1 MKLAVKLLK
10 TQLKNLLQNKAN
22 YSSIHYFCEALMK
35 KLNMSLKL
43 EDYSYELPESKI
55 AKHPTEKRGTSKLL
69 VYQKGEIEHH
79 QFGEIVDQLPK
90 GATLVF
96 NDTKVIPARIILHKE
111 TGARIEI
118 FLLEPL
124 KPSSIHEEVMATEKA
139 CSWKCM
145 IGNAKKWKAGQL
157 LTHDTIPFTA
167 SRTGVDEVTFNWEG
181 MSFSELLTEIGK
193 IPLPPY
199 IQREIELADKDR
211 YQTVYSK
218 MDGAVAAPTAGLH
231 FTEEI
236 LDELEAR
243 GVHKE
248 YVTLHVSAGTFQPIK
263 ISNISEHPMHNEQ
276 VWIQKSTIE
285 SLLSSSPTI
294 AVGTTSMRTLE
305 SLYWFG
311 VRLENGL
318 NDFYVKKDDPY
329 DLEAIS
335 RNKALQNVLDYME
348 QEQLQQLGGQ
358 TEIFLYPGY
367 RFQLCDGLITN
378 FHMPNSTLILLIA
391 AFIGEDWR
399 KVYEAALEND
409 YRFLSYGD
417 SSLLMP

>member
-1 MKLAVKLLK
+1 M
-10 TQLKNLLQNKAN
+10 N
-22 YSSIHYFCEALMK
+22 
-35 KLNMSLKL
+35 LKL
-43 EDYSYELPESKI
+43 DDFSYELPAERI
-55 AKHPTEKRGTSKLL
+55 AKHPPKERGTSKLL
-69 VYQKGEIEHH
+69 VYRKGNMQHH
-79 QFGEIVDQLPK
+79 RFGAIVDELPK

-96 NDTKVIPARIILHKE
+96 NNTKVIPARVILYKE

-124 KPSSIHEEVMATEKA
+124 APSKVHEEVMNCQKSCT
-139 CSWKCM
+139 WKCM
-145 IGNAKKWKAGQL
+145 IGNAKKWKKNTSLVNQSI
-157 LTHDTIPFTA
+157 DFTA
-167 SRTGVDEVTFNWEG
+167 TRTGDDEVTFEWKG
-181 MSFSELLTEIGK
+181 MTFSELLMEIGK

-199 IQREIELADKDR
+199 IHREVEQEDKDR

-231 FTEEI
+231 FTNQI
-236 LDELEAR
+236 INDLKVK
-243 GVHKE
+243 GIQTQ

-263 ISNISEHPMHNEQ
+263 TKDILEHPMHNEK
-276 VWIQKSTIE
+276 VWIQRQTIE
-285 SLLSSSPTI
+285 VLLSSSQII

-311 VRLENGL
+311 VRLQHKKQA
-318 NDFYVKKDDPY
+318 FYIKKEDPY
-329 DLEAIS
+329 EFDAID
-335 RNKALQNVLDYME
+335 KQTALQNVLYYME
-348 QEQLQQLGGQ
+348 ERQLYQLGGQ

-367 RFQLCDGLITN
+367 TFKMCDGLITN
-378 FHMPNSTLILLIA
+378 YHMPNSTLILLVA

-399 KVYEAALEND
+399 KVYQEALDND